1 MLTYEI
7 MSPEEAEQER
17 FQLMKEGEYDA
28 VISSSE
34 DKQSSTGNPMMDVT
48 LTVYDEEGRTH
59 NVRDFLVFT
68 RSMMWKI
75 ISCADSAGILPE
87 YNQGRFCSN
96 TLINKNVRVKIG
108 IEEGRQIPEDRLQG
122 KPVGSVY
129 PAKNKVTAY
138 IKKSEQKP
146 LGHAKPSVA
155 IEQLEDEDVP
165 F

>member
-1 MLTYEI
+1 MLNYEV
-7 MSPEEAEQER
+7 MSESEAEQER

-28 VISSSE
+28 VVASSE
-34 DKQSSTGNPMMDVT
+34 DKQSSTGNSMMDVT
-48 LTVYDEEGRTH
+48 LTVYDAEGRTH
-59 NVRDFLVFT
+59 SVRDFLVFT

-122 KPVGSVY
+122 KPTGSLY
-129 PAKNKVTAY
+129 PAKNKVAAY
-138 IKKSEQKP
+138 IKKNDQKP
-146 LGHAKPSVA
+146 LGHVMPTAVT
-155 IEQLEDEDVP
+155 ENLEDDDVP